1 MEVKRPLQGPG
12 SRRESILL
20 KSASLRGRQV
30 WGSRSERQ
38 AGDVTPK
45 MALTD
50 EFTCG
55 QRETSLPVR
64 ETVRAKGSDP
74 GRVQEFQ
81 VPGPG
86 GGAFDGKE
94 LAPRSGSKGLLPSQT
109 RRRQKFALHSQENVM
124 QEFRRTGQE
133 ESGVEPHSSCP
144 AGRR

>member
-1 MEVKRPLQGPG
+1 MLEVKRPLQGPG

-55 QRETSLPVR
+55 QEK
-64 ETVRAKGSDP
+64 RAF
-74 GRVQEFQ
+74 QEEKQ
-81 VPGPG
+81 CVPK
-86 GGAFDGKE
+86 A
-94 LAPRSGSKGLLPSQT
+94 
-109 RRRQKFALHSQENVM
+109 
-124 QEFRRTGQE
+124 RTQE
-133 ESGVEPHSSCP
+133 ESKSSRFLDLEEVHLM
-144 AGRR
+144 GRS